1 MINETIFHKL
11 IQEAYLN
18 EEYRGVKEKRRDR
31 RMRRRN
37 KNMKKEEKKEEK
49 AGRRARRRKDEEERK
64 GERFT
69 QRRLGFMRR
78 LSQIS

>member
-1 MINETIFHKL
+1 
-11 IQEAYLN
+11 
-18 EEYRGVKEKRRDR
+18 
-31 RMRRRN
+31 MRRRN

-78 LSQIS
+78 LSQISQGQMKDQGKIGCFLTCTQTGLVCS